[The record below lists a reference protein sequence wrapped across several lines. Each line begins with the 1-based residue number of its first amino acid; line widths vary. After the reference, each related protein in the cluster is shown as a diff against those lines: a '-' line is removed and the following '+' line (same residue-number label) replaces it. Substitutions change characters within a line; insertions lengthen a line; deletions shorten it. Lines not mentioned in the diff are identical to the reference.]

1 MRKTIRLLPPL
12 ALVLGVAGAFLRH
25 VELVDGFDPV
35 TGLAAPGCTARWV
48 LAAMTAAIFAV
59 LAAVALLAGKRLRV
73 VDSFRKAFY
82 TRGYASFAVMASL
95 GIIVTLCALIGMG
108 TQSVPMALTGMSKWV
123 FFALLALA
131 GLGMTAMAYSAY
143 TQRDTSFLRLGSVL
157 PAVLYCYWLVALYRM
172 NAGNPVLA
180 DYCYGALGFSAAS
193 MGFYYSAGYAFGRR
207 SLRGNIFLGSG
218 SVFLLT
224 VAVADPW
231 PSFLRAVL
239 IATAVYLTVS
249 NMQFLGSLREKEPE
263 ETEGTETPEETE
275 EKPEDPDGSEPPK
288 ETDGES

>member
-12 ALVLGVAGAFLRH
+12 ALLLGVVGAFLRH

-35 TGLAAPGCTARWV
+35 SGLAQPGCTARWV
-48 LAAMTAAIFAV
+48 LAAMTAVLFAA
-59 LAAVALLAGKRLRV
+59 LAAAAVLAGKRLQV

-82 TRGYASFAVMASL
+82 TKGYAAFAVMAIL
-95 GIIVTLCALIGMG
+95 GIAVTLCAVLGVVTKAAPMG
-108 TQSVPMALTGMSKWV
+108 LAGMSKWV
-123 FFALLALA
+123 FFGLLALA

-157 PAVLYCYWLVALYRM
+157 PAVLYCYWLVALYRQ

-207 SLRGNIFLGSG
+207 SLRGNVLLGPG

-224 VAVADPW
+224 VCVADPW
-231 PSFLRAVL
+231 PAFLRAVL

-249 NMQFLGSLREKEPE
+249 NMQLLASLREKEPE
-263 ETEGTETPEETE
+263 TAGEESEKSPETGETGKPETPEEN
-275 EKPEDPDGSEPPK
+275 G
-288 ETDGES
+288 